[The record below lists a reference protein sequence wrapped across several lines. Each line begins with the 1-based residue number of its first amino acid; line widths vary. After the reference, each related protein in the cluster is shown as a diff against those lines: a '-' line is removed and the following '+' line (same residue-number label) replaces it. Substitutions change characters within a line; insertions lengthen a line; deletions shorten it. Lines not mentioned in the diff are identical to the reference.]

1 MSDKDSGCGRGRY
14 WLASLQALV
23 GFSVAAATSSNVQ
36 AEQRH
41 QLAQSNVPSV
51 TSAERAVT
59 AAPGA
64 TDCVPAPKPPSKPQP
79 PRPSGPC
86 CLPQVILCGT
96 PGPGT
101 DGQGTQGTGRPDD
114 RVLKA
119 MEQTLAAVKENTERT
134 IDAAKTSNET
144 IKWVFVVQSA
154 LAGFVGLVLAS
165 LGGLLTFLGF
175 RSLKDFQRFQV
186 RARKR
191 RELIRRR
198 FLEETKRMES
208 WGEINTQFT
217 AANAPLATLAA
228 IRDEEV
234 HDEIERAM
242 GKSASDELSR
252 AQRESRKLQ
261 AFANALRAIGRLK
274 EIVGIPEL
282 AGSEEIARVR
292 SWAEAAEAAVYLNAG
307 KLDEA
312 LRLAIRAK
320 QDNPKNHP
328 DRAYWLGYV
337 YARMYYER
345 KDPALKEA
353 AIREMRETFSQD
365 ATFAERAKVDKEL
378 ELYLGAQAVAEMTKT
393 T

>member
-1 MSDKDSGCGRGRY
+1 MSDRDSGCGRGRY

-41 QLAQSNVPSV
+41 QLAQSSVPSV
-51 TSAERAVT
+51 TGAERAVT

-86 CLPQVILCGT
+86 CLPQVILAERRVRDG
-96 PGPGT
+96 
-101 DGQGTQGTGRPDD
+101 GQGTQGTGRPDD

-175 RSLKDFQRFQV
+175 RSLRDFQRFQV

-234 HDEIERAM
+234 HDELERAM
-242 GKSASDELSR
+242 GEPASDERSC
-252 AQRESRKLQ
+252 AQREAGIR
-261 AFANALRAIGRLK
+261 AVVNAC
-274 EIVGIPEL
+274 
-282 AGSEEIARVR
+282 VR
-292 SWAEAAEAAVYLNAG
+292 SV
-307 KLDEA
+307 
-312 LRLAIRAK
+312 
-320 QDNPKNHP
+320 
-328 DRAYWLGYV
+328 
-337 YARMYYER
+337 AR
-345 KDPALKEA
+345 
-353 AIREMRETFSQD
+353 
-365 ATFAERAKVDKEL
+365 
-378 ELYLGAQAVAEMTKT
+378 
-393 T
+393 

>member
-1 MSDKDSGCGRGRY
+1 MRDRDPRCGRGRY
-14 WLASLQALV
+14 RVTGLRVLV
-23 GFSVAAATSSNVQ
+23 AFGAAAAISTNAQTEQRQQPAESHPPSVA
-36 AEQRH
+36 
-41 QLAQSNVPSV
+41 
-51 TSAERAVT
+51 SAERALP

-64 TDCVPAPKPPSKPQP
+64 GDCVPVPKPPSKPPP
-79 PRPSGPC
+79 PRRPEPC
-86 CLPQVILCGT
+86 CAPQVILCGA
-96 PGPGT
+96 PGPAT
-101 DGQGTQGTGRPDD
+101 DGSGTQGAGRADD

-134 IDAAKTSNET
+134 IDAARTSNET

-208 WGEINTQFT
+208 WGEISTQFT

-242 GKSASDELSR
+242 GKTASDALSR

-261 AFANALRAIGRLK
+261 AFANALRAVGRLK
-274 EIVGIPEL
+274 EIVAIPEL

-328 DRAYWLGYV
+328 DRPYWLGYV

-345 KDPALKEA
+345 KDPAHKAA
-353 AIREMRETFSQD
+353 AIREMRETFGRDGS
-365 ATFAERAKVDKEL
+365 FAERAKLDKEL
-378 ELYLGAQAVAEMTKT
+378 ELYLGADAVAEMTKGD
-393 T
+393 